1 MVCPGVFMHVYGPI
15 IINSHPCLSLF
26 ISLNTHL
33 YAHRYSTARAR
44 TATLFSAAIP
54 KVVKMD
60 TVGQLR
66 HANIDTGYASRGHA
80 DKFIHLRDQLN
91 AMAR

>member
-1 MVCPGVFMHVYGPI
+1 MPIDTLPHV
-15 IINSHPCLSLF
+15 LALQ
-26 ISLNTHL
+26 LTVV
-33 YAHRYSTARAR
+33 
-44 TATLFSAAIP
+44 LFSAAIP